1 MLVLQK
7 ASAGSGKTYTLARQY
22 LIYLLTVDT
31 GSGLRLRSRE
41 ELEESARHILAITF
55 TNKATAEMKDR
66 IVMRLADLANPDLP
80 ADSTTYMPELT
91 GMLGVDS
98 QKIRAVAATAL
109 SVLLNNYSD
118 FQVSTIDSFFQTIL
132 RTFAHEIGL
141 NDAYAIEMDDEFIAR
156 SAFDAT
162 LTDVNTDEND
172 RRLRRWLSALMKGAA
187 DTDSASWNLFAKS
200 NNESSLYSTIIG
212 AVRKMAGEDFKMI
225 RRELGRF
232 FDSREDTLAD
242 FKALEAHFNGPVA
255 DAMERGRRL
264 SRRIVRIIDP
274 VRGELAAHVAGRFEK
289 MAKATLK
296 EPLPFKCAQSRDKA
310 AAFKKGVSPDSSPLH
325 REVADAYGDLIDI
338 KDELTLLLNAP
349 EYRLWQLYRVNQ
361 RLLPLMQM
369 AAAKS
374 ASMLAENN
382 VVDISETNS
391 ILRRVIGDD
400 DAPFIYERLGTKLN
414 HYLIDEF
421 QDTSAMQWANLRP
434 LIDESMSRN
443 NGNLIIGDAKQSIY
457 RFRNA
462 DPSLISHRVP
472 ADFKGRVD
480 SRGSS
485 RQENTNHRSLR
496 TVVET
501 NNSIF
506 HVLSR
511 RLDVLQQEV
520 ETGEAGGTD
529 FFASLYSNTA
539 QYPRRQ
545 TRLGYFEMKFVGKGD
560 SGESVADE
568 GGTGDIPPHFDR
580 LGPMIRS
587 LTDRGYRMSDIAV
600 LVRSRKTGNAVV
612 QALMEYNM
620 AHPADPIMV
629 VSEESLLVSSAVSVK
644 TILSVLR
651 LISEGALLPERENE
665 ASRAQH
671 RRKMSMA
678 LFNCRYQLIA
688 LEYPDYSPEQI
699 ISRINSHP
707 ADDEPLRR
715 LLDSVS
721 SLTLPSLV
729 ESIVHRF
736 VSPGRRMAEAPFIA
750 AFQDLV
756 LDYCDS
762 YSADILSFLQWWDTK
777 GDRSS
782 ISSPEGIDAV
792 TVMTV
797 HKAKG
802 LEYKCVII
810 PHLKERVS
818 PGAKKEWR
826 WVRTDVD
833 ALHLSPQLSAMMP
846 AYLPVVTCKEMLDTP
861 HNDEYVTYMRQYRMD
876 VINTWY
882 VAFTRAVAEL
892 YVFAEGDGSDIN
904 SVATQIAL
912 SLDDVRNGQIETP
925 DGIPAEMVNVE
936 CHEEKGPKGSV
947 KRVYDSITIGNP
959 LDSEAIA
966 SLSDSH
972 CDTSGVLE
980 LTDYFVSDPGD
991 VLRFRDPE
999 GGNCYTDDPDPR
1011 SIGNRLHDIMSAVI
1025 TRDDLGRA
1033 VLERVVGGHLT
1044 RDEGREAETLLAG
1057 KLDNPKVAPWFIPG
1071 LRVINER
1078 PLLSRVAPKERPD
1091 RIVVDAE
1098 GRATVID
1105 YKFGVHRAD
1114 NRYRRQVRTY
1124 MARLRESG
1132 RFIAVKGYIWYV
1144 MLDEIVEVTDN

>member
-31 GSGLRLRSRE
+31 GVGLRLRSRE

-80 ADSTTYMPELT
+80 AESTTYMPELT
-91 GMLGVDS
+91 GLLGVDS
-98 QKIRAVAATAL
+98 QKIRATAATAL

-162 LTDVNTDEND
+162 LTDVNTAVND
-172 RRLRRWLSALMKGAA
+172 RRLRRWLSALMKAAA

-200 NNESSLYSTIIG
+200 HNDSSLYSTIIG
-212 AVRKMAGEDFKMI
+212 AVRKMAGEDFKLI

-242 FKALEAHFNGPVA
+242 FKALETHFNGPVA

-274 VRGELAAHVAGRFEK
+274 VRGELAAYVAGRFEK

-296 EPLPFKCAQSRDKA
+296 EPLPFKCSQSRDKA
-310 AAFKKGVSPDSSPLH
+310 NAFKKGVSPDSSPLH

-338 KDELTLLLNAP
+338 KDELTRLLDAP
-349 EYRLWQLYRVNQ
+349 AYKLWQLYRVNQ

-472 ADFKGRVD
+472 ADFAGRVD

-485 RQENTNHRSLR
+485 RAENTNHRSLR
-496 TVVET
+496 TIVET

-506 HVLSR
+506 YALSR
-511 RLDVLQQEV
+511 RLDELQQEV
-520 ETGEAGGTD
+520 EDGATGSA

-545 TRLGYFEMKFVGKGD
+545 TRLGYFEMKFVGKGENGD
-560 SGESVADE
+560 TASDDGAAGE
-568 GGTGDIPPHFDR
+568 IPPHFDR
-580 LGPMIRS
+580 LGPLIRS

-620 AHPADPIMV
+620 ANPGNPIMV

-651 LISEGALLPERENE
+651 LISEGALLPERDKEQ
-665 ASRAQH
+665 SRPQH

-699 ISRINSHP
+699 ISYINSHP

-736 VSPGRRMAEAPFIA
+736 VSPHRRGAEAPFIA

-826 WVRTDVD
+826 WVQTDVD
-833 ALHLSPQLSAMMP
+833 ALCLPPELRAMMP
-846 AYLPVVTCKEMLDTP
+846 AYLPVVTGKEMLDTP
-861 HNDEYVTYMRQYRMD
+861 HSDEYVTYLRQYRMD

-892 YVFAEGDGSDIN
+892 YVFADGDGTDSN
-904 SVATQIAL
+904 SVAAQIAL
-912 SLDDVRNGQIETP
+912 SLDDVRQRRSDAP
-925 DGIPAEMVNVE
+925 DGIPADMVNIE
-936 CHEEKGPKGSV
+936 SHEEKGAKGSV
-947 KRVYDSITIGNP
+947 KHVYDAVTIGEP
-959 LDSEAIA
+959 LGNEAIA
-966 SLSDSH
+966 ALGESNDDL
-972 CDTSGVLE
+972 SGVIE

-999 GGNCYTDDPDPR
+999 GGNRYTEDPDPR
-1011 SIGNRLHDIMSAVI
+1011 SLGNRLHDIMAAVI
-1025 TRDDLGRA
+1025 TRADLGRA

-1044 RDEGREAETLLAG
+1044 REEAREAETLLAA
-1057 KLDNPKVAPWFIPG
+1057 KLDNPQVASWFMPG

-1078 PLLSRVAPKERPD
+1078 PLLARATPKERPD

-1105 YKFGVHRAD
+1105 YKFGTHRAD
-1114 NRYRRQVRTY
+1114 SRYSRQVRTY

-1144 MLDEIVEVTDN
+1144 MLDKIVEVTEN